1 MNGFTY
7 GEVFISRAVNAS
19 VPYYSG
25 VINLEDITPMKIF
38 IPPINLFKFLQNNK
52 KIPRFSSFNLNFK
65 YENTTLRSIKNTNR
79 YEATKDQRALQKVTK
94 GK

>member
-1 MNGFTY
+1 MNGFVY

-25 VINLEDITPMKIF
+25 VINLEDITPMKNF

-52 KIPRFSSFNLNFK
+52 KISQIFK
-65 YENTTLRSIKNTNR
+65 
-79 YEATKDQRALQKVTK
+79 LQFKF
-94 GK
+94 